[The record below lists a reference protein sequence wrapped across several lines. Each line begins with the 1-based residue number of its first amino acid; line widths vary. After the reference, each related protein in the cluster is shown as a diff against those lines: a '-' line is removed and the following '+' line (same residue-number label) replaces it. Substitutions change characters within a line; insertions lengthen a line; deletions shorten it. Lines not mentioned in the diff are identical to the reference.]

1 MASQTFR
8 QPRTRYDTCMNANVP
23 PPDERPNSAASDPAS
38 PRADEEQF
46 YKPAQLSPEE
56 RRKLPMEQRVRLL
69 LKDLFDSAFRRELPL
84 QNETSFFILAN
95 VLDFYMTYLLLQN
108 GGIEAN
114 PVAKFFYDLGGFQG
128 MLYFKLAS
136 VAFICVLA
144 QVIARKN
151 MRYAQFVLIAG
162 VAIVGFVVLY
172 SARLLYG
179 QLYL

>member
-1 MASQTFR
+1 
-8 QPRTRYDTCMNANVP
+8 MNANSP
-23 PPDERPNSAASDPAS
+23 PPDERPNSTASDPAS
-38 PRADEEQF
+38 TRADEEQF

-56 RRKLPMEQRVRLL
+56 RRKLPIEQRVRLL

-114 PVAKFFYDLGGFQG
+114 PVANYFYDLGGFQG

-136 VAFICVLA
+136 VSFICILA

-162 VAIVGFVVLY
+162 VAIVGLVVLY